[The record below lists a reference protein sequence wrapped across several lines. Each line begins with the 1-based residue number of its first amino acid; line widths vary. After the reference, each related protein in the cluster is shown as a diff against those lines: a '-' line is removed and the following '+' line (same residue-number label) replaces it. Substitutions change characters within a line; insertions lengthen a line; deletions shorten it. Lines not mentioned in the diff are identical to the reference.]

1 MTQPDE
7 GDNHS
12 IASED
17 PEEHQ
22 PAPHDTSD
30 PENQLPNS
38 TPAKP
43 TTLPTDPIAQLEAH
57 ARKHLLHTVSAYRQQ
72 LGNTR
77 HPVKIFLDA
86 AHFGLLTGTELPA
99 IGARHI
105 ASTELG
111 EAGADLYSRFEAEN
125 LTLSK
130 LLTETDGILPSP
142 EPIETSLGSIYGD
155 TDPPRVLQAILTR
168 RAGTTPLPSRLQARR
183 SFPPLWASPRGSS
196 GTLRPVP
203 PRWIW

>member
-1 MTQPDE
+1 M
-7 GDNHS
+7 
-12 IASED
+12 
-17 PEEHQ
+17 
-22 PAPHDTSD
+22 
-30 PENQLPNS
+30 
-38 TPAKP
+38 
-43 TTLPTDPIAQLEAH
+43 
-57 ARKHLLHTVSAYRQQ
+57 LHTVSAYRQQ

-99 IGARHI
+99 IGARYI
-105 ASTELG
+105 APTELG

-155 TDPPRVLQAILTR
+155 TGPSAR
-168 RAGTTPLPSRLQARR
+168 PSRSTR
-183 SFPPLWASPRGSS
+183 SRCTSS
-196 GTLRPVP
+196 
-203 PRWIW
+203 